1 MAVTVLLIL
10 AAAFLIYGVLMLL
23 HRGPVIPCVHYF
35 ILSPEEQAQVKT
47 DREYRNT
54 GLYMLAFAAACLAGC
69 LIHQYIAGWFW
80 KYVVI
85 LVASLVIYV
94 STYDLKPKKW
104 EDMPESQAKRPG
116 GSAGIL

>member
-54 GLYMLAFAAACLAGC
+54 GLYMLAFAAGCAVGC
-69 LIHQYIAGWFW
+69 LIHQYLPGWFW
-80 KYVVI
+80 KYVVV
-85 LVASLVIYV
+85 LAASVTIYV

-104 EDMPESQAKRPG
+104 EELPESKAQRPG
-116 GSAGIL
+116 GTAGIL